1 MHSTTCEKY
10 GCILW
15 LKSFWITP
23 MTANDSQS
31 RQLSFNT
38 ANQLYIAQNVSAVE
52 PRDNFNFLDMSQL
65 PSNLF
70 ISIKQLIENA
80 KRSIV
85 RNINTAIVLTY
96 FEIGK
101 VIIENEQDGKDRAEY
116 AKETLK
122 NLSQQLTKEFGRG
135 YSVDNLQWMRK
146 FYLTYQNR
154 ISEKYETV
162 SRNSFF
168 SLSWSHYIQLMKI
181 ENSDERN
188 FYEIEASQNNW
199 SVRELTRQ
207 FNSAIYER
215 LALSRNEEEVKKLAQ
230 KGQIIEKPTDVL
242 KSHYVLEFLDLKKDN
257 RYSESDLET
266 GIINKLEHFMLELG
280 KGFLFEGRQRRFTFE
295 GDSFFVDLVFYNRLL
310 KCFVLFDLKIG
321 KLSHQDIGQ
330 MQMYVNYYDR
340 KVKLEEE
347 NPTIGIILCKEENK
361 TVIEFT
367 LPENNNTIFA
377 KEYKAILPSK
387 EEIKKQIG

>member
-1 MHSTTCEKY
+1 
-10 GCILW
+10 
-15 LKSFWITP
+15 
-23 MTANDSQS
+23 
-31 RQLSFNT
+31 
-38 ANQLYIAQNVSAVE
+38 
-52 PRDNFNFLDMSQL
+52 MSQL
-65 PSNLF
+65 SSHLF

-80 KRSIV
+80 KSSIV
-85 RNINTAIVLTY
+85 RNINTAMLLTY

-101 VIIENEQDGKDRAEY
+101 AIIENEQDGKDRAEY

-146 FYLTYQNR
+146 FYLMYQNR
-154 ISEKYETV
+154 ISEKYETAPRNSAEDVIYESV

-215 LALSRNEEEVKKLAQ
+215 LALSRNEKEVKKLAQ

-242 KSHYVLEFLDLKKDN
+242 KSHYVLEFLDLKEDN

-266 GIINKLEHFMLELG
+266 EIINKLEHFMLELG

-321 KLSHQDIGQ
+321 KLTHQDIGQ

-387 EEIKKQIG
+387 EELKKQIG